1 MFTQINKI
9 DFLKILLGAGKES
22 IILTFRPGQAH
33 HTYDHIYFFDKNE
46 KSFFS
51 IYVVRKE
58 QITPEN
64 IILGKE
70 YFFNEK
76 TNKFNEYN
84 KNTGINMD
92 FVFDCFFPIQL
103 NQDLLKISE
112 QIIEAFCQKKI
123 GKNKY
128 QDFLIALKEKKM
140 IEGVID
146 KNQGQIS
153 KI

>member
-76 TNKFNEYN
+76 PINSM
-84 KNTGINMD
+84 NTIKILELIWIL
-92 FVFDCFFPIQL
+92 FSIVFFQ
-103 NQDLLKISE
+103 SS
-112 QIIEAFCQKKI
+112 
-123 GKNKY
+123 
-128 QDFLIALKEKKM
+128 LIR
-140 IEGVID
+140 IY
-146 KNQGQIS
+146 
-153 KI
+153 